1 MKRTLSI
8 VSAVLFGAVLMSA
21 CGQQHEGGEGAAALT
36 LAKFMEQPEQFI
48 DKKIVLEGTVTHVC
62 KHGGKRLHLTDT
74 ETNDRMKVELGENM
88 PAFARELEGANII
101 VTGMLRET
109 RIDKQYLD
117 EWEQEVLA
125 EQSGEHEDAGH
136 VDPQGLQA
144 VNAKREELAASG
156 KPYLS
161 MWHVECISYK
171 MKDGSDA
178 PQTKDATAEE
188 EHGHDHDHDHDS
200 DHSH

>member
-1 MKRTLSI
+1 MKRTWSI
-8 VSAVLFGAVLMSA
+8 VFTVVIGVVLISA
-21 CGQQHEGGEGAAALT
+21 CGQKQEGTEGVAALT

-48 DKKIVLEGTVTHVC
+48 DKEVVLEGTVTHVC
-62 KHGGKRLHLTDT
+62 KHGGKRVHLTDT
-74 ETNDRMKVELGENM
+74 KTNDRMKVELGENM
-88 PAFARELEGANII
+88 PAFARELEGSDII
-101 VTGMLRET
+101 VTGILRET

-125 EQSGEHEDAGH
+125 ETTEEHKDAGH
-136 VDPQGLQA
+136 VDPQGLEA

-171 MKDGSDA
+171 MKDGSANPVAKDA
-178 PQTKDATAEE
+178 PAEE
-188 EHGHDHDHDHDS
+188 EHDHAH
-200 DHSH
+200 